1 MKILKK
7 VLLLLFILLLLT
19 AGGIT
24 MAAFFYGDEIKT
36 LVVES
41 LNKNLKTEVK
51 VSNVKFSVFQ
61 DFPKASVVFSDVVIF
76 SVDATNDTLL
86 AAEKLSAQFNL
97 IDLYKEQYNL
107 IGLSATNG
115 KCEMLVDNSG
125 RANYV
130 FWNSSDSSS
139 NPISIELNNVTFS
152 NMEYTYIDYSKNIA
166 VQFSIED
173 AKLKGNFKEN
183 IFDLDLNTTL
193 KKVNVQVG
201 EINLF
206 DDRTLFLTLTGNV
219 DQRSEQL
226 NFASSNIGIDG
237 MNVKVNG
244 SLNYGEKSRMDLQ
257 MVSENADLEKA
268 IAILPL
274 SVRGKLSRFK
284 IDGKARLAGS
294 LNGAISAITAPLY
307 DFNFAVNDG
316 MFTDKESN
324 VEFKETNLNGKITN
338 GAERNLRTTKLTLE
352 NFETATSEGT
362 ISGKLAIENFKK
374 PIYEYSGKLSLDLK
388 ETLELLKADELTQAG
403 GKIAAK
409 LFVKGELTEVE
420 KYTLADWKRSEIEG
434 QLELIDL
441 KFGFKSRPQQVNSI
455 NGKLSFNNNSLDV
468 SELDGTIDN
477 TKLSIKGKFNNLI
490 AFLLD
495 EEEPLFVD
503 ASVNSSYIH
512 LNEFLATNPSE
523 NAADK
528 DQSYGLDISPR
539 ITVYLSL
546 LAGNLKFNKFKLK
559 DLKGDL
565 IIKEER
571 IDARGI
577 SFNSQ
582 EGKVLGDLFIREKN
596 DKLVLITKAKF
607 EEVNV
612 KKVFGSFNNF
622 GQESIKAENLEG
634 LANIDVNYTSWMSKQ
649 FKIDPNSIQ
658 SEINFTIDDGEL
670 NNYKPL
676 EALSKFVKLDELKE
690 IKFKRLQNSILIK
703 NAQIIIPKF
712 EILSSAMNLSIAG
725 THTFTNNVDYRITL
739 LLSEVLG
746 NKVEKTKANEFG
758 YVESDGLQKQSKLYL
773 KMTGNIDNIK
783 VAYDSEGLK
792 NNIKSKF
799 TKEKSTIKSLLKE
812 EFGVFKEDPSVKSF
826 TKEERK
832 QSPFQVEVDSSFIKK
847 KQKSESAQNK
857 TTKKADKNDPEK
869 KSKFGKFLDKIATP
883 NDEEFVAPI
892 EN

>member
-76 SVDATNDTLL
+76 SVDAKNDTLL
-86 AAEKLSAQFNL
+86 AAEKLSAQFNI

-173 AKLKGNFKEN
+173 AKLKGNLKEN

-201 EINLF
+201 EMNLF
-206 DDRTLFLTLTGNV
+206 DDRTLFLRLTGNV
-219 DQRSEQL
+219 DQGSEQL
-226 NFASSNIGIDG
+226 NFASSNIGVDG

-274 SVRGKLSRFK
+274 SIRGKLSRFK
-284 IDGKARLAGS
+284 IDGEARLAGS

-468 SELDGTIDN
+468 SELNGTIDN

-690 IKFKRLQNSILIK
+690 IKFQRLKNSILIK

-812 EFGVFKEDPSVKSF
+812 EFGVFKEDPSVKPF